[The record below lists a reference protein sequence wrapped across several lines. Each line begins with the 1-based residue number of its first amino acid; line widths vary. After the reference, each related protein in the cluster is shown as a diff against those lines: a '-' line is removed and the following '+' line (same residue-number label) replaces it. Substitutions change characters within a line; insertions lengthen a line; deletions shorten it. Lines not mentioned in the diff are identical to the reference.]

1 MLNRCYFK
9 INSHHLPLRYCRKL
23 LSSCSKRE
31 GLEPLFGFGS
41 KPGLLKPSAPCQ
53 PLPDVDWPRLVPWA
67 SAINVPWLPLL
78 AAVLEISRSSW
89 SQEVTATAPVLGLL
103 PISKENLGEN
113 EKMFIEENTVCP
125 TKPESCISTQ
135 STKKKATHLSKA
147 SLATTGL
154 ALSDLPGVLWQRWP
168 GMLPFCVTSYH
179 ITIALLWQSCDEE
192 LL

>member
-31 GLEPLFGFGS
+31 GLEPLFRFGS
-41 KPGLLKPSAPCQ
+41 KPGLLQPSAPCQ
-53 PLPDVDWPRLVPWA
+53 PLPAVDWPRLVPWA

-113 EKMFIEENTVCP
+113 EKMFIEENTVRP

-135 STKKKATHLSKA
+135 STKKKPLTSRKHLWPPQ
-147 SLATTGL
+147 GL
-154 ALSDLPGVLWQRWP
+154 P
-168 GMLPFCVTSYH
+168 
-179 ITIALLWQSCDEE
+179 
-192 LL
+192 